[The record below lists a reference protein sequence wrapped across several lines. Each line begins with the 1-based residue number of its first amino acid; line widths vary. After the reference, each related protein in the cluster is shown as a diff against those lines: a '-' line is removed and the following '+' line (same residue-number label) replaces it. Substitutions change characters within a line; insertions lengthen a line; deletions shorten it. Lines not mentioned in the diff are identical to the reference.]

1 MIGKHKIK
9 ILKLL
14 FLLMGVFS
22 LMFLIALYDQNKGMK
37 IFDIGFEFENY
48 LVMIF
53 SIAALFRVVY
63 EIYRIEND

>member
-1 MIGKHKIK
+1 MKEHNIK

-22 LMFLIALYDQNKGMK
+22 LMFLIALYDQNKGAK

-53 SIAALFRVVY
+53 SIGSLFRIVY
-63 EIYRIEND
+63 EIYRIENH